1 MNPFFLADTIKP
13 FEQACADLQAAVI
26 SQGFA
31 VMAMH
36 DLAESLRSK
45 GINFTEQCRV
55 FEVCNP
61 QQSAKVL
68 KSDMILN
75 TALPCRISVYTEA
88 GHTKIGMIRPGAMIQ
103 IAASD

>member
-1 MNPFFLADTIKP
+1 
-13 FEQACADLQAAVI
+13 
-26 SQGFA
+26 
-31 VMAMH
+31 MH